1 MKSNNE
7 KDFSAENQNTDNE
20 KENTNN
26 QTENS
31 TESSELYTENEFAD
45 FNDLDELNDLD
56 SLNELSDTDYDNAE
70 ASDRADEAEEMEE
83 IVEKRKIPLFSKIL
97 LGIAAFCAILYVIF
111 LNNPAFC
118 DFFNINISPII
129 RGALSYL
136 TTWIPF
142 SLAEMLIILIPVIVV
157 LIVGIGVKKYCDSW
171 YNVGVFCVI
180 MLSIASYVFTTYTL
194 GFVPAYHASTLDQK
208 MGLDKQ
214 KVSAEELYD
223 TASILSQALAV
234 EAKHIIFNGEGFS
247 VMPYGYN
254 ELNDKLMA
262 AYDKACEKYDFIS
275 PLHSNIKEV
284 MLSEPMTYTHIS
296 GVYTF
301 FTGEAN
307 LNVNFPDYVLPYTA
321 AHEFAHQR
329 GIARE
334 DEANFVAFLVCME
347 SDDHY
352 IRYSAYLNVYEYVA
366 NALYSANK
374 DAYTPIYRS
383 LPYGVK
389 TDMAAYSKFF
399 KKYQK
404 TVVSEVSGA
413 VNDTFLNINGVEEGS
428 KSYGMVVD
436 LAVAYYKD
444 EANIPTP

>member
-1 MKSNNE
+1 MKLNHK
-7 KDFSAENQNTDNE
+7 KDRSPEEND
-20 KENTNN
+20 KENITVANDTND
-26 QTENS
+26 Q
-31 TESSELYTENEFAD
+31 
-45 FNDLDELNDLD
+45 
-56 SLNELSDTDYDNAE
+56 E
-70 ASDRADEAEEMEE
+70 APKKMR
-83 IVEKRKIPLFSKIL
+83 VPLFSKIL
-97 LGIAAFCAILYVIF
+97 LSIAALCAPLYIIF
-111 LNNPAFC
+111 LNFPAVS
-118 DFFNINISPII
+118 DTFNKYVSPII

-142 SLAEMLIILIPVIVV
+142 SLAEMLLILIPVIIV
-157 LIVGIGVKKYCDSW
+157 LIVGIGIKKYSDSW
-171 YNVGVFCVI
+171 RNVGVFCII

-194 GFVPAYHASTLDQK
+194 GFVPAYHGSTLDKK

-214 KVSAEELYD
+214 KVSVEELQQ
-223 TASILSQALAV
+223 TAEILSAELSK
-234 EAKHIIFNGEGFS
+234 EAEYVIFNGEGAS

-262 AYDKACEKYDFIS
+262 AYEKAYKKYDFIS

-366 NALYSANK
+366 NALYSADHSPNK
-374 DAYTPIYRS
+374 LSYMTVYAS

-389 TDMAAYSKFF
+389 TDMAAYAKFF

-404 TVVSEVSGA
+404 TVVSEVSGT

-436 LAVAYYKD
+436 LAVAYYKN
-444 EANIPTP
+444 EANRSTDTPSK

>member
-1 MKSNNE
+1 MNSNQE
-7 KDFSAENQNTDNE
+7 KDFS
-20 KENTNN
+20 
-26 QTENS
+26 
-31 TESSELYTENEFAD
+31 
-45 FNDLDELNDLD
+45 
-56 SLNELSDTDYDNAE
+56 LNENDIDNKSAPVQE
-70 ASDRADEAEEMEE
+70 APKKMRIPIFS
-83 IVEKRKIPLFSKIL
+83 IVLLTIAALCIPLFI
-97 LGIAAFCAILYVIF
+97 IF
-111 LNNPAFC
+111 LCFPTVS
-118 DFFNINISPII
+118 DFFNMNISPVI

-142 SLAEMLIILIPVIVV
+142 SLAELLLLLSPILVIV
-157 LIVGIGVKKYCDSW
+157 IVGIGIKKYSDSW
-171 YNVGVFCVI
+171 RNVGVFCVI

-194 GFVPAYHASTLDQK
+194 GFVPAYHGSTLDKK
-208 MGLDKQ
+208 MDLDKQ
-214 KVSAEELYD
+214 KVSMEELYD
-223 TASILSQALAV
+223 TAMILSDKLS
-234 EAKHIIFNGEGFS
+234 EEYEHIIYAGDGAS

-254 ELNDKLMA
+254 ELNDKLMD
-262 AYDKACEKYDFIS
+262 AYEKACKKYDFIS
-275 PLHSNIKEV
+275 PLKSNIKEV

-307 LNVNFPDYVLPYTA
+307 LNVNFPDYILPYTA

-366 NALYSANK
+366 NALYSADHTADKVNYNK
-374 DAYTPIYRS
+374 VLLS
-383 LPYGVK
+383 LPYGTR
-389 TDMAAYSKFF
+389 TDMSAYYTFF
-399 KKYQK
+399 QKYQK
-404 TVVSEVSGA
+404 TMISEVSGT

-436 LAVAYYKD
+436 LAVAYYKK
-444 EANIPTP
+444 ANTVTDTPSK

>member
-1 MKSNNE
+1 MNSNQE
-7 KDFSAENQNTDNE
+7 KDFSINENIETTKN
-20 KENTNN
+20 
-26 QTENS
+26 TENI
-31 TESSELYTENEFAD
+31 ENAETENN
-45 FNDLDELNDLD
+45 NDNNETENNNDNNETDEKK
-56 SLNELSDTDYDNAE
+56 EV
-70 ASDRADEAEEMEE
+70 
-83 IVEKRKIPLFSKIL
+83 IIKRKVPLFSKIL
-97 LGIAAFCAILYVIF
+97 LGIAAFCGILYIIF
-111 LNNPAFC
+111 LNNPAFS
-118 DFFNINISPII
+118 DAFNKNVSPIV

-142 SLAEMLIILIPVIVV
+142 SLAEMFVILIPVIVV
-157 LIVGIGVKKYCDSW
+157 AIVGVGIKKYADSW
-171 YNVGVFCVI
+171 RNVGVFCVI
-180 MLSIASYVFTTYTL
+180 MLSIASYIFSTYTL
-194 GFVPAYHASTLDQK
+194 GFVPAYHGSTLDKK
-208 MGLDKQ
+208 MELDKQ

-223 TASILSQALAV
+223 TAAILSAELAK
-234 EAKHIIFNGEGFS
+234 EAEYIIFNGEGAS

-254 ELNDKLMA
+254 ELNDKLME

-275 PLHSNIKEV
+275 PLHSNIKEI

-334 DEANFVAFLVCME
+334 DEANFVAFIVCME

-366 NALYSANK
+366 NALYSADK
-374 DAYTPIYRS
+374 TQGKSLYSVIYKT
-383 LPYGVK
+383 LPFGVK
-389 TDMAAYSKFF
+389 TDMAAYSEFF

-404 TVVSEVSGA
+404 TVVSDVSGA

-436 LAVAYYKD
+436 LAVAYYKNESNRTTD
-444 EANIPTP
+444 TP

>member
-1 MKSNNE
+1 MNQNQE
-7 KDFSAENQNTDNE
+7 KDFSPIENNGE
-20 KENTNN
+20 
-26 QTENS
+26 
-31 TESSELYTENEFAD
+31 
-45 FNDLDELNDLD
+45 NDLNKSENLPP
-56 SLNELSDTDYDNAE
+56 EE
-70 ASDRADEAEEMEE
+70 EKAEEAKV
-83 IVEKRKIPLFSKIL
+83 IEKKRIPLFSKIL
-97 LGIAAFCAILYVIF
+97 LSIAAFCAILYVLF
-111 LNNPAFC
+111 LNIPSLS
-118 DFFNINISPII
+118 DFFNKHISPII
-129 RGALSYL
+129 RGTLSYL

-142 SLAEMLIILIPVIVV
+142 SLAEMLIILIPLIVIV
-157 LIVGIGVKKYCDSW
+157 IVGIGIKKYSSSW
-171 YNVGVFCVI
+171 RNVGVFCVI
-180 MLSIASYVFTTYTL
+180 MLSIVSYIFSTYTL
-194 GFVPAYHASTLDQK
+194 GFVPAYHGSTLDKK

-214 KVSAEELYD
+214 PVSATELYD
-223 TASILSQALAV
+223 TALIISNEMTK
-234 EAKHIIFNGEGFS
+234 EAEHVIFNGEGAS
-247 VMPYGYN
+247 VMPYGYG
-254 ELNDKLMA
+254 ELNDKLMD
-262 AYDKACEKYDFIS
+262 AYEKACKKYDFIS

-352 IRYSAYLNVYEYVA
+352 IRYSAYLNVYEYLS
-366 NALYSANK
+366 NALYSADTSANK
-374 DAYTPIYRS
+374 TSYKSAYQS
-383 LPYGVK
+383 LPYGAK
-389 TDMAAYSKFF
+389 TDMSAYSKFF

-404 TVVSEVSGA
+404 TVVSDVSGV

-436 LAVAYYKD
+436 LAVAYYKN
-444 EANIPTP
+444 EANKITDTP

>member
-1 MKSNNE
+1 MNSNQE
-7 KDFSAENQNTDNE
+7 KDFSVNENLENNENNEHNQNNE
-20 KENTNN
+20 HEENNEA
-26 QTENS
+26 TENI
-31 TESSELYTENEFAD
+31 EQKQP
-45 FNDLDELNDLD
+45 
-56 SLNELSDTDYDNAE
+56 
-70 ASDRADEAEEMEE
+70 
-83 IVEKRKIPLFSKIL
+83 VVKRKVPLFSKIL
-97 LGIAAFCAILYVIF
+97 LCIAIFCGILYILF
-111 LNNPAFC
+111 LNIPSFS
-118 DFFNINISPII
+118 DFFNKHISPFV
-129 RGALSYL
+129 RGTLSYL

-142 SLAEMLIILIPVIVV
+142 SLAEMLLILIPVIIVV
-157 LIVGIGVKKYCDSW
+157 IVGIGIKKYSDSW
-171 YNVGVFCVI
+171 RNVGVFCVI
-180 MLSIASYVFTTYTL
+180 MLSIASYIFSTYTL
-194 GFVPAYHASTLDQK
+194 GFVPAYHGSTLDKK
-208 MGLDKQ
+208 MELDKQ
-214 KVSAEELYD
+214 KVSADELYE
-223 TASILSQALAV
+223 TAMILSEGLKT
-234 EAKHIIFNGEGFS
+234 EAEHVIFNGEGAS
-247 VMPYGYN
+247 VMPYGYG

-275 PLHSNIKEV
+275 SLHSNIKEV

-334 DEANFVAFLVCME
+334 DEANFVAFIVCME

-366 NALYSANK
+366 NALYSADK
-374 DAYTPIYRS
+374 TQGKSLYSLVYKT

-389 TDMAAYSKFF
+389 TDMAAYSEFF

-404 TVVSEVSGA
+404 TVVSDVSGA

-436 LAVAYYKD
+436 LAVAYYKNESNRATD
-444 EANIPTP
+444 TP